1 MLRSDTSI
9 RNALKRRS
17 FRVAITFF
25 SPSFSFSFV
34 IVVVVV
40 AVPRRQRIR
49 YGFIGNLMR
58 LYGVRVRVSASAL
71 SCDSCYKLTFYVPI
85 FLGAG
90 GGGKGRKSN
99 QKTKNPHSKKFPK
112 YESNS
117 RNTRLRYA
125 CYTLTISEII
135 QLLIIILQNNNEH
148 LRIKNY
154 ASSSFLSNYES
165 ARGRGQTVNNA
176 MPSCNTEKYYHQI

>member
-1 MLRSDTSI
+1 MHSSVDPFVLPLPFFLLLSLSLLLLLYPVDKGFVTDLLATWCGSTESELESAPAPFPVTRAINWLFT
-9 RNALKRRS
+9 
-17 FRVAITFF
+17 FRF
-25 SPSFSFSFV
+25 SW
-34 IVVVVV
+34 
-40 AVPRRQRIR
+40 AR
-49 YGFIGNLMR
+49 
-58 LYGVRVRVSASAL
+58 
-71 SCDSCYKLTFYVPI
+71 
-85 FLGAG
+85 G